1 MDLDD
6 ADLALLAAV
15 QSDARLSQAAIGAR
29 VGLSAAAVNRRLRR
43 LSTAGVIDRTTA
55 VLTPELLGHPL
66 TIIAH
71 VEAADERSDLLD
83 EMERSFT
90 ECPQVQQC
98 YYVTGD
104 CDFILVFV
112 VPDMDSYRQLTRE
125 LFFAGGNVRRF
136 TTHVTMKRAKV
147 TLDVPVDKSDTR
159 RSAPSGRVERG

>member
-1 MDLDD
+1 MHLDD

-71 VEAADERSDLLD
+71 VEAADER
-83 EMERSFT
+83 F
-90 ECPQVQQC
+90 
-98 YYVTGD
+98 
-104 CDFILVFV
+104 
-112 VPDMDSYRQLTRE
+112 
-125 LFFAGGNVRRF
+125 
-136 TTHVTMKRAKV
+136 RA
-147 TLDVPVDKSDTR
+147 
-159 RSAPSGRVERG
+159 